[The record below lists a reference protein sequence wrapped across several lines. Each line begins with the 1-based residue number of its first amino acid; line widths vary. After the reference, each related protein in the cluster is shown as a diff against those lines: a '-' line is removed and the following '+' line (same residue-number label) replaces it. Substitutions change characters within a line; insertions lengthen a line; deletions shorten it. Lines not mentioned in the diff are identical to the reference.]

1 MTLFDDV
8 FNKSSIYDMLF
19 FNIKA
24 VLIYPTLEEFKI
36 KNKSLFEC
44 WKYLSKTK
52 YGFDMDVIH
61 AVAGTMT
68 DETPQYAQKIYEDNA
83 VQYPEFCKIVAI
95 TYASLYG
102 EKGTIKRYFKKIV
115 NEDEY
120 IIIGTFMDI
129 LHQLSTDDAKSQPS
143 FSSILCGYN
152 IISYDI
158 PFLIKKFFY
167 YKDKFKMNKTLPYI
181 LKKSLSLK
189 PWDSGLV
196 DIVNVWK
203 FNGFEYTPLILI
215 SEYLGL
221 KKTIDL
227 LPLNELSKYY
237 WNNVGTKPEETLEFV
252 ALQSATQT
260 NLVIQLINELRQF

>member
-8 FNKSSIYDMLF
+8 FNKSNIYDMLF

-52 YGFDMDVIH
+52 YKIDLE
-61 AVAGTMT
+61 
-68 DETPQYAQKIYEDNA
+68 DEYKDKSYFETAYQDNA
-83 VQYPEFCKIVAI
+83 VQHPEFCRIIAI
-95 TYASLYG
+95 TYASLYS
-102 EKGTIKRYFKKIV
+102 EKGVIKRYFKKIV

-120 IIIGTFMDI
+120 IIIGTFMDV
-129 LHQLSTDDAKSQPS
+129 LHQLSKDDAKSQPS
-143 FSSILCGYN
+143 FSSILCGHN
-152 IISYDI
+152 IIGYDI

-167 YKDKFKMNKTLPYI
+167 YREKFQMNKTLPYI

-203 FNGFEYTPLILI
+203 FNGFEYAPLMLI
-215 SEYLGL
+215 SDYLGL

-237 WNNVGTKPEETLEFV
+237 WDNVGTKPEETLEFV

-260 NLVIQLINELRQF
+260 NLVIQFINELRQF